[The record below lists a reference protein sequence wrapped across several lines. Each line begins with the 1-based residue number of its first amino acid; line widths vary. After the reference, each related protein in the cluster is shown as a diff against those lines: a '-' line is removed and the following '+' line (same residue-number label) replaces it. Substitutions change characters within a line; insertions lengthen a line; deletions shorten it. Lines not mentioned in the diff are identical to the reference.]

1 MGLNSLLN
9 PLFSNINDSKN
20 RIEMIGATSL
30 LPGWI
35 NQIDPNN
42 PRITGIKK

>member
-1 MGLNSLLN
+1 
-9 PLFSNINDSKN
+9 
-20 RIEMIGATSL
+20 MIGATSL